1 MTKNIFFRAAQLIG
15 RHCKLKGEIGSRS
28 LVIATFFS
36 QFTFRFIEWRIERTP
51 HNFFCSLIFFLLFQ
65 MFFFTNIYLK
75 KFVRTYN
82 IVKLNLPLLLGGIY
96 TLDLFEIIFH

>member
-1 MTKNIFFRAAQLIG
+1 MHNDLYSLRNCNLRKSHYFSPEIDQKYFFRTAQLIG

-51 HNFFCSLIFFLLFQ
+51 HNFFCSLIFFFAVSNVLF
-65 MFFFTNIYLK
+65 YKYLLK
-75 KFVRTYN
+75 KICTH
-82 IVKLNLPLLLGGIY
+82 L
-96 TLDLFEIIFH
+96 